1 MRRVHGTKTQGCEIV
16 SGVFGLLL
24 RGPRPAPLRVR
35 RLQEAQAGVGLQKT
49 PGDHLW
55 ATRQAAGGVLSHGQA
70 VYLLPVS
77 DRRAQGAR
85 HGAGRGGNTGEAGKQ
100 TVWNA
105 T

>member
-1 MRRVHGTKTQGCEIV
+1 MRRVHGTKKQGCEIV

-24 RGPRPAPLRVR
+24 RGPRPASLRVR
-35 RLQEAQAGVGLQKT
+35 RLQETQAGVGRQKT
-49 PGDHLW
+49 RGDHLW

-85 HGAGRGGNTGEAGKQ
+85 HGAGRGGNTGEAGKR